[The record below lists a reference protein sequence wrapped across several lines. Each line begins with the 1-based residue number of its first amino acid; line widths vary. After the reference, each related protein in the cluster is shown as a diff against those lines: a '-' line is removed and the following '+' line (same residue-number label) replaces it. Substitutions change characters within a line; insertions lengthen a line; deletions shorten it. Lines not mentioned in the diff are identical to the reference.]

1 VYPVIVRANKFIRK
15 GVDEGEYADAGITE
29 SLRELRRRIQGTAE
43 KGLGAAGRKG
53 TIPSRLSR
61 PAPVIGLE
69 SSGLSAADSERSAS
83 REAGKV
89 GWYHER
95 EPLVPVDE
103 GFLFFGGAM
112 TIRAFKI
119 IESTLREGEQFAR
132 AHFTPSQKAAIAQML
147 DEFGVEYLELT
158 SPCASPQSEADLRTV
173 AALPLRAKVLTH
185 VRCHL
190 DDARLAVTTG
200 ADGIDVLFGTSSA
213 MRSFSHGKTV
223 DEIIEAGS
231 EVVRFIQSQ
240 GLEVRFSSEDSFRSE
255 PRDLLRVYQ
264 AIDRLHPQ
272 RVGLADTVG
281 IATPSQVFEL
291 VSMVRKA
298 VDCDI
303 EFHAHNDTGC
313 AIANAFAALEAGATH
328 IDTTVLG
335 IGERNGIVPLS
346 GMIARLLSVQPEL
359 VDQYRLETLPGLDRM
374 VAAMVGIEVPFNA
387 ALTSE
392 TAFHHKAGMHTNAV
406 LNDPSTYEIFDPA
419 RFGRERTV
427 MTGHRLTG
435 RHAIAHRASSL
446 GLTLT
451 DHEVRTLTAE
461 VKRRADSGPLTN
473 DELDDLLR
481 GSVPA

>member
-1 VYPVIVRANKFIRK
+1 
-15 GVDEGEYADAGITE
+15 
-29 SLRELRRRIQGTAE
+29 
-43 KGLGAAGRKG
+43 
-53 TIPSRLSR
+53 
-61 PAPVIGLE
+61 
-69 SSGLSAADSERSAS
+69 
-83 REAGKV
+83 
-89 GWYHER
+89 
-95 EPLVPVDE
+95 
-103 GFLFFGGAM
+103 M
-112 TIRAFKI
+112 TIRAFRI
-119 IESTLREGEQFAR
+119 IDSTLREGEQFGP
-132 AHFTPSQKAAIAQML
+132 AHFTPSQKVAIAEKL

-158 SPCASPQSEADLRTV
+158 SPCASPQSDEDVRAI

-190 DDARLAVTTG
+190 GDARQAAATG
-200 ADGIDVLFGTSSA
+200 ADGIDVLFGTSSKLRA
-213 MRSFSHGKTV
+213 FSHGKSV
-223 DEIIEAGS
+223 EEIIETGS
-231 EVVRFIQSQ
+231 EVVSYIQAQ

-281 IATPSQVFEL
+281 IATPNQVFEL

-346 GMIARLLSVQPEL
+346 GIIARLLSVRPDLVAQYQLGVLREL
-359 VDQYRLETLPGLDRM
+359 DEM
-374 VAAMVGIEVPFNA
+374 VAEMVGIAVPFNA
-387 ALTSE
+387 ALTSA

-406 LNDPSTYEIFDPA
+406 LNDPSAYEIFDPA

-427 MTGHRLTG
+427 MAGHRLTG
-435 RHAIAHRASSL
+435 RHAIASRATAL
-446 GLTLT
+446 GLTLS
-451 DHEVRTLTAE
+451 DHEVRTITAE
-461 VKRRADSGPLTN
+461 VKRRADSGPLSSE
-473 DELDDLLR
+473 ELDSLLR

>member
-1 VYPVIVRANKFIRK
+1 
-15 GVDEGEYADAGITE
+15 
-29 SLRELRRRIQGTAE
+29 
-43 KGLGAAGRKG
+43 
-53 TIPSRLSR
+53 
-61 PAPVIGLE
+61 
-69 SSGLSAADSERSAS
+69 
-83 REAGKV
+83 
-89 GWYHER
+89 
-95 EPLVPVDE
+95 VDE

-112 TIRAFKI
+112 TIQAFNI
-119 IESTLREGEQFAR
+119 IESTLREGEQFAL
-132 AHFTPSQKAAIAQML
+132 AHFTPSHKIAIAEML

-158 SPCASPQSEADLRTV
+158 SPCASPQSDADLRTV

-190 DDARLAVTTG
+190 DDARIAVDTG

-213 MRSFSHGKTV
+213 MREFSHGKSV
-223 DEIIEAGS
+223 DQIIEAGT
-231 EVVRFIQSQ
+231 EVVGYIQSQ

-281 IATPSQVFEL
+281 IATPNQVFEM

-346 GMIARLLSVQPEL
+346 GMIARLLSVDPEL
-359 VDQYRLETLPGLDRM
+359 VANYRLEILPELDRM
-374 VAAMVGIEVPFNA
+374 VADMVGIEIPFNA
-387 ALTSE
+387 AITGD

-427 MTGHRLTG
+427 MAGHRLTG
-435 RHAIAHRASSL
+435 RHAIASRATAL

-451 DHEVRTLTAE
+451 DSELRTLTSE
-461 VKRRADSGPLTN
+461 VKRRADAGPLSN

-481 GSVPA
+481 GEGPTVPLHRGKLEESNGHAD

>member
-1 VYPVIVRANKFIRK
+1 MK
-15 GVDEGEYADAGITE
+15 G
-29 SLRELRRRIQGTAE
+29 SR
-43 KGLGAAGRKG
+43 
-53 TIPSRLSR
+53 PSRM
-61 PAPVIGLE
+61 APVIGLE
-69 SSGLSAADSERSAS
+69 SSGLRAADSERSAS
-83 REAGKV
+83 REVGKV

-95 EPLVPVDE
+95 RPLVPVDE

-132 AHFTPSQKAAIAQML
+132 AHFMPSQKLAIAEKL

-158 SPCASPQSEADLRTV
+158 SPCASPQSEADLRAV
-173 AALPLRAKVLTH
+173 AALSLRAKVLTH
-185 VRCHL
+185 VRCHME
-190 DDARLAVTTG
+190 DARLAVTTG

-213 MRSFSHGKTV
+213 MRTFSHGKTV
-223 DEIIEAGS
+223 DEIIQTGT
-231 EVVRFIQSQ
+231 EVVRFIQAQ

-346 GMIARLLSVQPEL
+346 GMIARLLSLQPDL
-359 VDQYRLETLPGLDRM
+359 VAQYRLELLPELDWM
-374 VAAMVGIEVPFNA
+374 VAEMVGIEVPFNA
-387 ALTSE
+387 AITSE

-406 LNDPSTYEIFDPA
+406 LNDPSSYEIFDPA

-435 RHAIAHRASSL
+435 RHAIAHRAQAL
-446 GLTLT
+446 GLTLSEH
-451 DHEVRTLTAE
+451 DVRTLTAE
-461 VKRRADSGPLTN
+461 VKRRADAGPLSN
-473 DELDDLLR
+473 DQLDDLLR
-481 GSVPA
+481 GAGPPTPTLPHKGGGRFSPLLPKGGGNSEEANGHAD

>member
-1 VYPVIVRANKFIRK
+1 M
-15 GVDEGEYADAGITE
+15 
-29 SLRELRRRIQGTAE
+29 S
-43 KGLGAAGRKG
+43 
-53 TIPSRLSR
+53 
-61 PAPVIGLE
+61 
-69 SSGLSAADSERSAS
+69 
-83 REAGKV
+83 
-89 GWYHER
+89 
-95 EPLVPVDE
+95 
-103 GFLFFGGAM
+103 
-112 TIRAFKI
+112 IRAFRI
-119 IESTLREGEQFAR
+119 IESTLREGEQFAL
-132 AHFTPSQKAAIAQML
+132 AHFTPAQKIVIAQKL
-147 DEFGVEYLELT
+147 DEFGVEYLELS

-190 DDARLAVTTG
+190 DDARVAVETG
-200 ADGIDVLFGTSSA
+200 ADGIDVLFGTSSQLRA
-213 MRSFSHGKTV
+213 FSHGKTV
-223 DEIIEAGS
+223 DEIIATGT

-240 GLEVRFSSEDSFRSE
+240 GLEVRFSSEDSFRSD
-255 PRDLLRVYQ
+255 PKDLLRVYQ

-281 IATPSQVFEL
+281 IATPGQVFEL

-346 GMIARLLSVQPEL
+346 GMIARLLSIRPEL
-359 VDQYRLETLPGLDRM
+359 VSQYRLEVLPELDQM
-374 VAAMVGIEVPFNA
+374 VAEMVGIQVPFNA
-387 ALTSE
+387 AITSA

-406 LNDPSTYEIFDPA
+406 LNDPSSYEIFDPA
-419 RFGRERTV
+419 QFGRERTL

-435 RHAIAHRASSL
+435 RHAIAHRATTL
-446 GLTLT
+446 GLSLS
-451 DHEVRTLTAE
+451 DDEIRALTAE
-461 VKRRADSGPLTN
+461 VKRRADQRPLST

-481 GSVPA
+481 GRVPA

>member
-1 VYPVIVRANKFIRK
+1 
-15 GVDEGEYADAGITE
+15 
-29 SLRELRRRIQGTAE
+29 
-43 KGLGAAGRKG
+43 
-53 TIPSRLSR
+53 
-61 PAPVIGLE
+61 
-69 SSGLSAADSERSAS
+69 
-83 REAGKV
+83 
-89 GWYHER
+89 
-95 EPLVPVDE
+95 
-103 GFLFFGGAM
+103 M
-112 TIRAFKI
+112 TIQAFNI
-119 IESTLREGEQFAR
+119 IESTLREGEQFAP
-132 AHFTPSQKAAIAQML
+132 AHFTPSQKIAIAEML

-190 DDARLAVTTG
+190 DDARVAIDTG

-213 MRSFSHGKTV
+213 MREFSHGKTV
-223 DEIIEAGS
+223 DQIIEAGT
-231 EVVRFIQSQ
+231 EVVQYIQSQ

-281 IATPSQVFEL
+281 IATPNQVFEM

-346 GMIARLLSVQPEL
+346 GMIARLLSVNPEL
-359 VDQYRLETLPGLDRM
+359 VAHYRLEILPQLDRM
-374 VAAMVGIEVPFNA
+374 VADMVGIEIPFNA
-387 ALTSE
+387 AITGD

-406 LNDPSTYEIFDPA
+406 LNDPSSYEIFDPA

-427 MTGHRLTG
+427 MAGHRLTG
-435 RHAIAHRASSL
+435 RHAIASRATSL
-446 GLTLT
+446 GLTLS
-451 DHEVRTLTAE
+451 DHELRTLTNE
-461 VKRRADSGPLTN
+461 VKRRADAGPLSN
-473 DELDDLLR
+473 DELDGLLR
-481 GSVPA
+481 GETPTLPSPRGGGNLEESNGHAD

>member
-1 VYPVIVRANKFIRK
+1 
-15 GVDEGEYADAGITE
+15 
-29 SLRELRRRIQGTAE
+29 
-43 KGLGAAGRKG
+43 
-53 TIPSRLSR
+53 
-61 PAPVIGLE
+61 
-69 SSGLSAADSERSAS
+69 
-83 REAGKV
+83 
-89 GWYHER
+89 
-95 EPLVPVDE
+95 
-103 GFLFFGGAM
+103 M
-112 TIRAFKI
+112 TIRAFRI
-119 IESTLREGEQFAR
+119 IDSTLREGEQFGP
-132 AHFTPSQKAAIAQML
+132 AHFTPSQKVAIAEKL

-158 SPCASPQSEADLRTV
+158 SPCASPQSDADVRAI

-190 DDARLAVTTG
+190 EDARQAVATG
-200 ADGIDVLFGTSSA
+200 ADGIDVLFGTSSKLRA
-213 MRSFSHGKTV
+213 FSHGKTV
-223 DEIIEAGS
+223 EEIIETGT
-231 EVVRFIQSQ
+231 EVVSHIQAQ

-281 IATPSQVFEL
+281 IATPNQVFEL

-346 GMIARLLSVQPEL
+346 GIIARLLSVSPEL
-359 VDQYRLETLPGLDRM
+359 VAQYQLGVLRELDEM
-374 VAAMVGIEVPFNA
+374 VAEMVGIAVPFNA
-387 ALTSE
+387 ALTSA

-406 LNDPSTYEIFDPA
+406 LNDPSAYEIFDPA
-419 RFGRERTV
+419 WFGRERTV
-427 MTGHRLTG
+427 MAGHRLTG
-435 RHAIAHRASSL
+435 RHAIASRATAL

-461 VKRRADSGPLTN
+461 VKRRADAGPLSSE
-473 DELDDLLR
+473 ELDSLLR

>member
-1 VYPVIVRANKFIRK
+1 
-15 GVDEGEYADAGITE
+15 
-29 SLRELRRRIQGTAE
+29 
-43 KGLGAAGRKG
+43 
-53 TIPSRLSR
+53 
-61 PAPVIGLE
+61 
-69 SSGLSAADSERSAS
+69 
-83 REAGKV
+83 
-89 GWYHER
+89 
-95 EPLVPVDE
+95 
-103 GFLFFGGAM
+103 M
-112 TIRAFKI
+112 TIQAFKI
-119 IESTLREGEQFAR
+119 IESTLREGEQFAP
-132 AHFTPSQKAAIAQML
+132 AHFTPAQKIAIAEML

-158 SPCASPQSEADLRTV
+158 SPCASPQSEADLRVV

-190 DDARLAVTTG
+190 DDARIAVDTG

-213 MRSFSHGKTV
+213 MREFSHGKTV
-223 DEIIEAGS
+223 DQIIEAGS
-231 EVVRFIQSQ
+231 EVVQYIQSQ

-281 IATPSQVFEL
+281 IATPNQVFEM

-346 GMIARLLSVQPEL
+346 GMIARLLSVDPEL
-359 VDQYRLETLPGLDRM
+359 VAQYRLEMLPELDRM
-374 VAAMVGIEVPFNA
+374 VAEMVGIEIPFNA
-387 ALTSE
+387 AITGD

-406 LNDPSTYEIFDPA
+406 LNDPSSYEIFDPA

-427 MTGHRLTG
+427 MAGHRLTG
-435 RHAIAHRASSL
+435 RHAIASRASAL
-446 GLTLT
+446 GLRLS
-451 DHEVRTLTAE
+451 DHQLRTLTLE
-461 VKRRADSGPLTN
+461 VKRRADAGPLSN

-481 GSVPA
+481 GSVPALEASNGHAD

>member
-1 VYPVIVRANKFIRK
+1 MARIVPANKYIRK

-29 SLRELRRRIQGTAE
+29 SLRQLRRRVQGTAE
-43 KGLGAAGRKG
+43 KGLGAAGRTPTLPSPIG
-53 TIPSRLSR
+53 GGVIRDSRPSRMAS
-61 PAPVIGLE
+61 VIGLE
-69 SSGLSAADSERSAS
+69 SSGSAPRTQRGCS
-83 REAGKV
+83 RERTAKV

-95 EPLVPVDE
+95 RPLVPVDE

-112 TIRAFKI
+112 TIQPFKI
-119 IESTLREGEQFAR
+119 IESTLREGEQFGP
-132 AHFTPSQKAAIAQML
+132 AHFTPSQKIAIAEML

-190 DDARLAVTTG
+190 DDARVAIDTG

-213 MRSFSHGKTV
+213 MREFSHGKTV
-223 DEIIEAGS
+223 DQIIEAGT
-231 EVVRFIQSQ
+231 EVVRYIQSQ

-281 IATPSQVFEL
+281 IATPNQVCE
-291 VSMVRKA
+291 
-298 VDCDI
+298 
-303 EFHAHNDTGC
+303 
-313 AIANAFAALEAGATH
+313 
-328 IDTTVLG
+328 
-335 IGERNGIVPLS
+335 
-346 GMIARLLSVQPEL
+346 
-359 VDQYRLETLPGLDRM
+359 
-374 VAAMVGIEVPFNA
+374 MVGIEIPFNA
-387 ALTSE
+387 AITGD

-406 LNDPSTYEIFDPA
+406 LNDPSSYEIFDPA

-427 MTGHRLTG
+427 MAGHRLTG
-435 RHAIAHRASSL
+435 RHAIASRASTL

-451 DHEVRTLTAE
+451 DRELRALTAE
-461 VKRRADSGPLTN
+461 VKRRADAGPLSN
-473 DELDDLLR
+473 EELDDLLR
-481 GSVPA
+481 GAVPA